1 MIDISTK
8 LKLFVDTPPN
18 IIIGRPNT
26 NPMLLCLY
34 IHRLHLLVP
43 MILPMMISNS
53 PFLAEV
59 IAITNSGV
67 LVPTTNITIVISFS
81 LICRYL
87 AMATQLSTARLL
99 PNDIAT
105 RPQMEIIIDTGRF
118 HFGFS

>member
-26 NPMLLCLY
+26 KPMLK
-34 IHRLHLLVP
+34 ILVP

-118 HFGFS
+118 HFGLSD